1 MKDTVVV
8 GNVDVDSDV
17 ATVIVNLDDENVDGN
32 LGVLVEEDI
41 LGGIAI

>member
-1 MKDTVVV
+1 MKDTVVI

-32 LGVLVEEDI
+32 SGVLAEEDI
-41 LGGIAI
+41 LDCVTI